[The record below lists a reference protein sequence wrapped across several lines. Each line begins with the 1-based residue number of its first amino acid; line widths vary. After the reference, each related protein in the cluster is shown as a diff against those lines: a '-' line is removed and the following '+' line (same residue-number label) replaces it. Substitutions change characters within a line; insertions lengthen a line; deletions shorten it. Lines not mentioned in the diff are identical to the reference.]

1 MPEFRVKRA
10 RPIAAEIRVP
20 GDKSISHRAVMF
32 SALSNGIC
40 QITGFLASEDCLAT
54 MECMRKMGV
63 KILAF
68 DDAGDPWKSHDEK
81 GNALPGPTSLE
92 VHGCSMKLQAPE
104 GDLDCGNSGTTM
116 RLLAGILAAQPF
128 ESRLIGDVSLSR
140 RPMKR
145 IMEPLGEMGA
155 AIRSELNNG
164 CAPLIITGSQLNPIR
179 YTLPVASAQVKSAV
193 LLAGL
198 FADGKTTVVEPQV
211 TRDHTERMLKY
222 FMVKTLRNGHSI
234 STYGGQV
241 PESRDFHVPGDVSSA
256 AFWAVAAAAQPG
268 SDLIILDVGLNP
280 TRTGILKVLIRM
292 GAQITEVLGG
302 KDQAEPVGNV
312 TIKGGLLKG
321 TVIEGEEIPNVID
334 ELPILAVAAALAQ
347 GRTVIRDAGE
357 LRNKES
363 DRISAVASNLREMGA
378 NVRELY
384 DGLEI
389 DGGTPLKGARIP
401 SYGDHRIAMAFAIA
415 GLFAEGETIIEDV
428 ACVATSYPGFETELK
443 HFQSKGISNDA
454 QTHVIS
460 SMPRPEDFVKVKLK
474 KPKAE
479 APPKQFPL

>member
-68 DDAGDPWKSHDEK
+68 DKAGDPWKAHDEK
-81 GNALPGPTSLE
+81 GNSLPGPNSLE

-164 CAPLIITGSQLNPIR
+164 CAPLIITGTQLNPIR

-211 TRDHTERMLKY
+211 TRDHTERMLQY

-256 AFWAVAAAAQPG
+256 AFWAVAAAAQPD

-280 TRTGILKVLIRM
+280 TRTGLLKVLIRM

-302 KDQAEPVGNV
+302 KDQAEPVGNI
-312 TIKGGLLKG
+312 TIKGGVLKG
-321 TVIEGEEIPNVID
+321 TVIEGDEIPNVID

-428 ACVATSYPGFETELK
+428 ACVATSYPGFEAELK

-460 SMPRPEDFVKVKLK
+460 FMPRPEDFAKVKLK
-474 KPKAE
+474 KRKAE
-479 APPKQFPL
+479 TPPKQFPL

>member
-1 MPEFRVKRA
+1 MSEFRVKRA
-10 RPIAAEIRVP
+10 RHITAEIRVP

-32 SALSNGIC
+32 SALSNGVC
-40 QITGFLASEDCLAT
+40 NITGFLASEDCIAT
-54 MECMRKMGV
+54 MECMRRMGV

-68 DDAGDPWKSHDEK
+68 DEAGNDWRPHDDK
-81 GNALPGPTSLE
+81 GNPMPGPTRLE
-92 VHGCSMKLQAPE
+92 VHGCSMKLEAPTQ
-104 GDLDCGNSGTTM
+104 DLDCGNSGTTM

-128 ESRLIGDVSLSR
+128 ASRLVGDASLSR

-145 IMEPLGEMGA
+145 IMEPLSEMGA
-155 AIRSELNNG
+155 EIRSEGENG
-164 CAPLIITGSQLNPIR
+164 CAPLTVKGGQLSPIR
-179 YTLPVASAQVKSAV
+179 YTLPVASAQVKSAI

-198 FADGKTTVVEPQV
+198 FADGKTTVGEPQV
-211 TRDHTERMLKY
+211 TRDHTEMMLKY

-234 STYGGQV
+234 SIYGGQV
-241 PESRDFHVPGDVSSA
+241 PESRDFQVPGDISSA

-268 SDLIILDVGLNP
+268 SDLIIQDVGLNP

-302 KDQAEPVGNV
+302 MDQAEPIGNV
-312 TIKGGLLKG
+312 TIKGGTLKG

-334 ELPILAVAAALAQ
+334 ELPILAVAAALAD

-389 DGGTPLKGARIP
+389 EGGTMLKGARVN

-415 GLFAEGETIIEDV
+415 GLFAEGETIVEDV
-428 ACVATSYPGFETELK
+428 DCVATSYPGFEAQLK
-443 HFQSKGISNDA
+443 HFQSKGISNDS
-454 QTHVIS
+454 THVIS
-460 SMPRPEDFVKVKLK
+460 SMPRPEDFAKVKMK
-474 KPKAE
+474 QPKAE
-479 APPKQFPL
+479 TPPSQFPL

>member
-1 MPEFRVKRA
+1 MSEFRVKRA

-32 SALSNGIC
+32 SALSNGVC
-40 QITGFLASEDCLAT
+40 NITGFLASEDCLST

-63 KILAF
+63 KIIAYTPDGDEWKAF
-68 DDAGDPWKSHDEK
+68 DEHGKPQ
-81 GNALPGPTSLE
+81 PGPTRLE
-92 VHGCSMKLQAPE
+92 VHGCSMKLSPPT

-128 ESRLIGDVSLSR
+128 ESRMIGDVSLSR

-155 AIRSELNNG
+155 DIRSELDNG
-164 CAPLIITGSQLNPIR
+164 CAPLIVTGGKLQPIR

-198 FADGKTTVVEPQV
+198 FADGKTTVVEPQA
-211 TRDHTERMLKY
+211 TRDHTETMLKY
-222 FMVKTLRNGHSI
+222 FMVKTLRSGHSI
-234 STYGGQV
+234 SIYGGQV
-241 PESRDFHVPGDVSSA
+241 PESRDFQVPGDISSA

-268 SDLIILDVGLNP
+268 SDLIIQDVGLNP

-292 GAQITEVLGG
+292 GAGITEVLGG
-302 KDQAEPVGNV
+302 KDLAEPIGNI
-312 TIKGGLLKG
+312 TIKGGTLKG

-363 DRISAVASNLREMGA
+363 DRISAVAHNLREMGA
-378 NVRELY
+378 HVRELY

-389 DGGTPLKGARIP
+389 DGGTPLKGARVT

-415 GLFAEGETIIEDV
+415 GLFAEGETIVEDV
-428 ACVATSYPGFETELK
+428 DCVATSYPGFEAELK

-460 SMPRPEDFVKVKLK
+460 SMPRPEDFEKIKMK
-474 KPKAE
+474 KPKPD
-479 APPKQFPL
+479 APPPQFSL